1 MLTVS
6 TITSRDSWN
15 DALRTLPYAHVLQ
28 TWEWGE
34 FKRVTTGWQPI
45 RLAFQR
51 DGKIAAMASVGVRS
65 VGPFKVMYA
74 PKGPALD
81 YGDAELVIE
90 VLRHLQRLAR
100 QQRAIWLK

>member
-6 TITSRDSWN
+6 TITAREQWN
-15 DALRTLPYAHVLQ
+15 ATLQTMPYAHVLQ

-45 RLAFQR
+45 RLAFKR
-51 DGKIAAMASVGVRS
+51 DGQTVALASVGVRS

-81 YGDAELVIE
+81 YADAELVIE
-90 VLRHLQRLAR
+90 VLRHLQKLAR
-100 QQRAIWLK
+100 Q